1 LTRTSVV
8 VALLVI
14 VTGGGAWQDSD
25 VVMKLGESIAHDSDA
40 VTVVVS
46 VLVEMTVDALE
57 DGSGGTL

>member
-1 LTRTSVV
+1 
-8 VALLVI
+8 VI

-25 VVMKLGESIAHDSDA
+25 VVKVVVMKLGESIAHDSDA

>member
-1 LTRTSVV
+1 
-8 VALLVI
+8 LVI

-25 VVMKLGESIAHDSDA
+25 VVKVVVMKLGESIAHDSDA